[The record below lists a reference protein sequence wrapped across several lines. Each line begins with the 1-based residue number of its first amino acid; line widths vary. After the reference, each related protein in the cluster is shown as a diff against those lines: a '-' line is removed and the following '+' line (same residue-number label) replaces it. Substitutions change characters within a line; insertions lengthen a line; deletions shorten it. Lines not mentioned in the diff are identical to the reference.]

1 MIYKTSY
8 DSPLGSLLLL
18 ADEKGLTGL
27 WFEKQKH
34 FAYGRTGFEADAA
47 DYVETCGDG
56 SLPLLSEAER
66 WLDLYFAG
74 KKPDFDL
81 PINLSGTEFQKKVW
95 EICVIVVNGNKRKK
109 ICTPNKPLHLQ
120 ENCFDCV
127 RFSFVKKVEREDFC
141 G

>member
-47 DYVETCGDG
+47 DSVETCGDG

-74 KKPDFDL
+74 KSLILTYQLTCQEPSFRRK
-81 PINLSGTEFQKKVW
+81 SGRSYAQSPT
-95 EICVIVVNGNKRKK
+95 
-109 ICTPNKPLHLQ
+109 
-120 ENCFDCV
+120 V
-127 RFSFVKKVEREDFC
+127 RP
-141 G
+141 

>member
-47 DYVETCGDG
+47 DWIFISRGKSLILTYQLTCQEP
-56 SLPLLSEAER
+56 SFR
-66 WLDLYFAG
+66 R
-74 KKPDFDL
+74 K
-81 PINLSGTEFQKKVW
+81 SGRFYAQSPT
-95 EICVIVVNGNKRKK
+95 
-109 ICTPNKPLHLQ
+109 
-120 ENCFDCV
+120 V
-127 RFSFVKKVEREDFC
+127 RP
-141 G
+141 

>member
-34 FAYGRTGFEADAA
+34 FAYGQTGFEADAA
-47 DYVETCGDG
+47 ESVETCGDG

-66 WLDLYFAG
+66 QNGWAFPPPAHQT
-74 KKPDFDL
+74 
-81 PINLSGTEFQKKVW
+81 SGQRGF
-95 EICVIVVNGNKRKK
+95 
-109 ICTPNKPLHLQ
+109 
-120 ENCFDCV
+120 
-127 RFSFVKKVEREDFC
+127 
-141 G
+141 